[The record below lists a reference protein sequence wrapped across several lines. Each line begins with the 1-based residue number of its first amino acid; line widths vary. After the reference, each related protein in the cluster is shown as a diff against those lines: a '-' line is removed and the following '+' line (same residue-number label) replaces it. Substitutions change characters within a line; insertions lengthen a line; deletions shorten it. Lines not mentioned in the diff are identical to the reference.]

1 MACVKAGV
9 CCRFAIKFE
18 PGASHMRFLSVRKLA
33 LRSIGVVLLAC
44 AAAGHAQ
51 QIERGVAIV
60 SEDIASRVDGFSY
73 RPDSSSTLGFRG
85 TALAPRADGTAKI
98 HTTQDRTEIAGRF
111 EHLPMPASF
120 GPFAVYVLWVVTPEG
135 RAINAGV
142 LEQDGEKAKMNGTT
156 PLSSFALI
164 VTAEPH
170 FAVSVPSKYIVLQ
183 NFSQDVQGSQ
193 LVITSLAARAD
204 YTALKAVS
212 VDPKAHVPVDLI
224 MAQYALSIADHA
236 DAGKLAPK
244 AYDRARQALAG
255 AESAEGSKTSSIRAR
270 VSEMAREAIQAAEDA
285 RAAAEFRRSAENLEG
300 MRREIADR
308 GAKLEETEI
317 LAAQARQAALAAQA
331 QQHDSADHFA
341 ALQHQW
347 ITPEGRLQRA
357 NQLLSR
363 WLVLDVGDNI
373 ISVHIDD
380 AKFVKGRTD
389 LTIDARERLDT
400 AAGIVLGIGS
410 LAVTVT
416 PTLQTSEDVRKL
428 GLSQQRARSVME
440 WLASLGV
447 KAKDGVPVDT
457 GGAVEKAL
465 GAGAGVD
472 LLISYDGDQPAIA
485 PAPK

>member
-1 MACVKAGV
+1 VVGLV
-9 CCRFAIKFE
+9 LGCCTI
-18 PGASHMRFLSVRKLA
+18 V
-33 LRSIGVVLLAC
+33 
-44 AAAGHAQ
+44 HAQ
-51 QIERGVAIV
+51 QIQQGVAIV

-111 EHLPMPASF
+111 EHLSPPSAF

-135 RAINAGV
+135 RAMNAGV
-142 LEQDGEKAKMNGTT
+142 LELDGDKARMNGTT

-183 NFSQDVQGSQ
+183 NFSQDVQGTQ

-204 YTALKAVS
+204 YAGLKAIPIN
-212 VDPKAHVPVDLI
+212 PKQHIPLELI
-224 MAQYALSIADHA
+224 MARYALSIADQ
-236 DAGKLAPK
+236 AGAAQLAPK
-244 AYDRARQALAG
+244 AYDRAHQMLTDAEAAQG
-255 AESAEGSKTSSIRAR
+255 AKASAARAR
-270 VSEMAREAIQAAEDA
+270 VPELAREAIQAAEDA
-285 RAAAEFRRSAENLEG
+285 RAAADFRRGAEDVEQ
-300 MRREIADR
+300 MRRDIADR
-308 GAKLEETEI
+308 DTKLREHEA
-317 LAAQARQAALAAQA
+317 LAAKARQDLLTAQA
-331 QQHDSADHFA
+331 QQHDSADQFA
-341 ALQHQW
+341 ALQRQW
-347 ITPEGRLQRA
+347 ITPEGRMQRA

-363 WLVLDVGDNI
+363 WLVLDVGDNAI
-373 ISVHIDD
+373 TVHIADE
-380 AKFVKGRTD
+380 KFAKGRTE
-389 LTIDARERLDT
+389 LTVDARERLDT
-400 AAGIVLGIGS
+400 AAGIVLGIGN

-472 LLISYDGDQPAIA
+472 LVIAYDAEQASAGAA
-485 PAPK
+485 SK